1 MATNPDPSID
11 LMALA
16 DIGGNPMK
24 LAQEV
29 HRQLRLQYGS
39 VPHDVPLDGIA
50 KSVGI
55 EDIVDHQT
63 EAFEGTLFVNGS
75 RGIVGLRKG
84 MRLGRRRFTL
94 GHELG
99 HFLNPWHSSAKKRFE
114 CSSNDT
120 RMLRASGGRWVD
132 RPPLEKMEIEAN
144 EFSNALLIP
153 APEYREARR
162 LLGGDPSIEHI
173 RSLADM
179 FKVSFEVM
187 CQTFVNTEKETVGII
202 LSRNG
207 LVVRPMLPRSFPYL
221 GMSKGTAIPSD
232 SNTADFQK
240 SASSGD
246 VSTLA
251 DALNSSWLERKGNV
265 SGLYEQAYI
274 QRDGWAVTLL
284 WAEIEEQDEE
294 ANDQNWNRGSS
305 RRWA

>member
-1 MATNPDPSID
+1 MATNPDTSID

-16 DIGGNPMK
+16 DIGGNPIK

-29 HRQLRLQYGS
+29 HLQLRLQYGS
-39 VPHDVPLDGIA
+39 VPHDVPLEGIA

-84 MRLGRRRFTL
+84 MRIGRRRFTL

-153 APEYREARR
+153 ASEYREARR

-202 LSRNG
+202 LSRHG
-207 LVVRPMLPRSFPYL
+207 SVVRPMLPRSFPYL
-221 GMSKGTAIPSD
+221 GMSKSTAIPTNS
-232 SNTADFQK
+232 STADFQK
-240 SASSGD
+240 SASPGD

-251 DALNSSWLERKGNV
+251 DVLNSSWLERKGNV

-294 ANDQNWNRGSS
+294 ADDQNWNRGSFK
-305 RRWA
+305 RWA

>member
-39 VPHDVPLDGIA
+39 VPHDVPLEGIA

-99 HFLNPWHSSAKKRFE
+99 HFLNPWHSSAQKRFE

-132 RPPLEKMEIEAN
+132 RPPQEKMEIEAN

-221 GMSKGTAIPSD
+221 GMSKGAAIPMD
-232 SNTADFQK
+232 TTTADFQK
-240 SASSGD
+240 FASSGD
-246 VSTLA
+246 ISTLN

-274 QRDGWAVTLL
+274 QSGGWAVTLL

-294 ANDQNWNRGSS
+294 ADDQNWNRGSFK
-305 RRWA
+305 RWA